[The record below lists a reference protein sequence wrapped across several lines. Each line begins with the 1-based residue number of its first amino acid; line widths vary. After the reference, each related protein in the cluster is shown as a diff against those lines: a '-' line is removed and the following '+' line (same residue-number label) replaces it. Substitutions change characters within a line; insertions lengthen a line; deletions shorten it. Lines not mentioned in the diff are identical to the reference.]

1 MFVQFMSPLGFLCL
15 GPLIERWTFIRH
27 DDVECKEV
35 IEPHE
40 EVDLIKYE
48 INCQLIDIRDCN
60 PIQSINPI
68 QNERQNYEPYKL
80 TVQ

>member
-35 IEPHE
+35 IVSHTK
-40 EVDLIKYE
+40 LILLNTMKS
-48 INCQLIDIRDCN
+48 IVID
-60 PIQSINPI
+60 
-68 QNERQNYEPYKL
+68 
-80 TVQ
+80 